1 MTIPLGS
8 VIWASVKP
16 IIKIYLIIGS
26 GFILAKMGILTVE
39 ATRCISDI
47 VLTILL
53 PCLSFNKIVGN
64 IEDQDIKTVGII
76 CLSSVLIF
84 GTGLFFAYV
93 IRKTMPVP
101 KQWYG
106 GILAGGMFPNI
117 SDLPIAYLQTMDQ
130 GFIFT
135 EAEGDKGVAC
145 VIIFLAMFLIC
156 VFNLGGFRLI
166 EQDFKYKDEESGVR
180 DSENASVE
188 QTTSGID
195 VNSNTLETKKSNNSS
210 ATHDNELTL
219 QTNTKLENP
228 IRKSTESDSAQYS
241 NDFYDSNSNSMEQ
254 PNPSSIQ
261 LNDMTEASQEGNQ
274 KPFSTDDHD
283 NMWDYIATRRT
294 RSQPVAYTEENH
306 MSHASPHARRS
317 SISASV
323 RSIDQR
329 DLPAQGISQLIREYS
344 NVDQY
349 GHPRRNSMIPES
361 DGEALDYVPSVSSSL
376 GKIKASNLTKI
387 LTSDATVNKRDIQTS
402 GGSLPKWVRRFP
414 LTPFIVFFIK
424 NCLRPCSMAVI
435 LALII
440 AFIPWVKALFVTTTN
455 TPKIS
460 QAPDNQPALSFIMDY
475 TSYVGAA
482 SVPFG
487 LILLGA
493 TLGRLKINKLYPG
506 FWKSAV
512 ILVLL
517 KMCVMPIFGILW
529 CDRLVK
535 AGWVTWENDKMLLFV
550 IAVDWSLP
558 TMTTL
563 IYFTAS
569 FTPPDTLD
577 TIQMDCTSF
586 FLMIQYPVMAISL
599 PFVVSYF
606 LKVQMK
612 V

>member
-1 MTIPLGS
+1 MTISLGS

-26 GFILAKMGILTVE
+26 GFILARMGILTVE
-39 ATRCISDI
+39 ATRSISDI

-76 CLSSVLIF
+76 CLTSVLLF
-84 GTGLFFAYV
+84 GTGLFFAYL
-93 IRKTMPVP
+93 IRETMPVP
-101 KQWYG
+101 KEWYG

-156 VFNLGGFRLI
+156 VFNLGGFRFI
-166 EQDFKYKDEESGVR
+166 EHDFKYKDEENGVT
-180 DSENASVE
+180 EAETASLE
-188 QTTSGID
+188 QMTTGVD
-195 VNSNTLETKKSNNSS
+195 ANSNTLASKKSHSSS

-219 QTNTKLENP
+219 QTDTKPEKANK
-228 IRKSTESDSAQYS
+228 KSNESDSAQYS

-261 LNDMTEASQEGNQ
+261 LNDMTEESQEISPKHSSIGN
-274 KPFSTDDHD
+274 HD
-283 NMWDYIATRRT
+283 NMWDYIAARRT
-294 RSQPVAYTEENH
+294 RSQPVAYTEENII
-306 MSHASPHARRS
+306 SHRSPYARRS

-329 DLPAQGISQLIREYS
+329 DLPPQGISQLIREYS

-349 GHPRRNSMIPES
+349 GHPRRNSLIPES
-361 DGEALDYVPSVSSSL
+361 DGEPLAYVASASSSL
-376 GKIKASNLTKI
+376 GKKKASNLAKI
-387 LTSDATVNKRDIQTS
+387 LTSDATVNKRDIETS
-402 GGSLPKWVRRFP
+402 GGSLPSWIRKFP
-414 LTPFIVFFIK
+414 LVPFVVFFIK

-440 AFIPWVKALFVTTTN
+440 AFIPWVKALFVTTSN

-460 QAPDNQPALSFIMDY
+460 QAPDNQPALSFLMDY

-493 TLGRLKINKLYPG
+493 TLGRLKIQKLYPG
-506 FWKSAV
+506 FWKSSVVLV
-512 ILVLL
+512 IL

-550 IAVDWSLP
+550 IAVNWALP

-569 FTPPDTLD
+569 YTPPDAVE